1 MTVYFATSS
10 LYGLLQNFALRSTTF
25 RSLFGLYPIVPRESP
40 TPTPT
45 LKVIDVTATSSKPID
60 ARSKFA
66 EKVKSM
72 MENSP
77 PVVKNVSNWL
87 EDQAKDRKH
96 NSYDKKRNEEEAAR
110 RRAVMEE
117 KRRKRALKDE
127 L

>member
-10 LYGLLQNFALRSTTF
+10 LYGLLQNFALRSATF
-25 RSLFGLYPIVPRESP
+25 RNLFGLYPIVPRESP
-40 TPTPT
+40 ASTPT
-45 LKVIDVTATSSKPID
+45 LKVIDATPISSKPVD

-96 NSYDKKRNEEEAAR
+96 NSYDKKRNEEEAAK